1 MQEINGEKY
10 MTNAQGH
17 LVPLA
22 RVDEVD
28 KLRDETV
35 MELVAR
41 ARDLSDNLKGEKSR
55 MLDDIAAFISL
66 SGEKYGAKIGGEKG
80 NVTLTSYDGRYK
92 VQRAMQDRVTFDER
106 LQAARELINECL
118 RDWTEGANDNLR
130 AIIDAAW
137 EVDKDGN
144 VSTSRILGLR
154 RIKVND
160 ERWDQAMKALTDSIN
175 VVYSKSFIRVYEKDG
190 HGEWKAIPLDI
201 AKA

>member
-35 MELVAR
+35 MELVGR
-41 ARDLSDNLKGEKSR
+41 ARELSGNLKNEKSR

-80 NVTLTSYDGRYK
+80 NVTLTSYDGRFK
-92 VQRAMQDRVTFDER
+92 VQRVCRTA
-106 LQAARELINECL
+106 
-118 RDWTEGANDNLR
+118 
-130 AIIDAAW
+130 
-137 EVDKDGN
+137 
-144 VSTSRILGLR
+144 
-154 RIKVND
+154 
-160 ERWDQAMKALTDSIN
+160 
-175 VVYSKSFIRVYEKDG
+175 
-190 HGEWKAIPLDI
+190 
-201 AKA
+201 

>member
-1 MQEINGEKY
+1 MQEINGNLY
-10 MTNAQGH
+10 MVNTQGH
-17 LVPLA
+17 LVPLD
-22 RVDEVD
+22 RVDDVD

-35 MELVAR
+35 MELVKR
-41 ARDLSDNLKGEKSR
+41 ARELSGRLKDEKGR

-66 SGEKYGAKIGGEKG
+66 SAEKYGAKVGGEKG

-175 VVYSKSFIRVYEKDG
+175 VVYSKSFIRVYEKDD
-190 HGEWKAIPLDI
+190 HGEWKALPLDI
-201 AKA
+201 AKT